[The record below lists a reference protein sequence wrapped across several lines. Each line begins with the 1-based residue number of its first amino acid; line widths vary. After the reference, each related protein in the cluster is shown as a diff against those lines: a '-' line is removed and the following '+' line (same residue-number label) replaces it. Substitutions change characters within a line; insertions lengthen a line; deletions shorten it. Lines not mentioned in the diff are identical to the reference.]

1 MTTLSAVLISGF
13 KEQQVMIETQQ
24 RQMTSQQLVI
34 EKLNRRLA
42 ALEKS
47 SDEKGSNSFWSIAM
61 KLTSTVFSVVFA
73 TFVANS
79 TLA

>member
-42 ALEKS
+42 ALEKKQRR
-47 SDEKGSNSFWSIAM
+47 KG
-61 KLTSTVFSVVFA
+61 K
-73 TFVANS
+73 
-79 TLA
+79 